1 MREHTDLGRGLII
14 WHIGDL
20 GLALFSELDKGVS

>member
-1 MREHTDLGRGLII
+1 MREHTDIGRGLII

-20 GLALFSELDKGVS
+20 GLALPSDLDNVAS